1 MKKSLGL
8 LVLTIILLLT
18 ACGTQQASSGAG
30 AGGASTSAAG
40 GGTKEVKKEDKVIK
54 HIMSDSGFNGD
65 IAKILK
71 EEVEKQGYTLE
82 LVTVNDI
89 IQPNKIVNDGQADTN
104 SFQHEAYFD
113 QFVTDH
119 SLKNVVRGFYTIFT
133 PSGLYSKKFKKIEDV
148 PDGATFGIPVDPANN
163 GRALFMLRDLGRIKL
178 KDGVT
183 VTHAT
188 TRDITDNPHKYKFK
202 EVDQLMLQR
211 TLEDVDV
218 GFLFAGTAVQIG
230 FKPKTD
236 ALALEKGEGLP
247 YKSIVAIR
255 KDLVGSDKVKVLQ
268 KAYESERIKEFY
280 RSKYG
285 DAIEF
290 IDHLNKK

>member
-8 LVLTIILLLT
+8 LFIIIFLLT
-18 ACGTQQASSGAG
+18 ACGTEQTSNTAKSGDV
-30 AGGASTSAAG
+30 STAAAG
-40 GGTKEVKKEDKVIK
+40 GGTEEVKKEDKVIK

-71 EEVEKQGYTLE
+71 DEVAKQGYTLD
-82 LVTVNDI
+82 VVIVNDI
-89 IQPNKIVNDGQADTN
+89 IQPNKIVNDGEADSN

-113 QFVTDH
+113 QFVEDQG
-119 SLKNVVRGFYTIFT
+119 LKNIVRGFYTIFS
-133 PSGLYSKKFKKIEDV
+133 PSGLYSKKYKKIEDV

-163 GRALFMLRDLGRIKL
+163 GRALFMLRDLGRLKL

-188 TRDITDNPHKYKFK
+188 LRDITDNPHKYKFK

-230 FKPKTD
+230 LKPRTD
-236 ALALEKGEGLP
+236 ALALEEGEGLP

-255 KDLVGSDKVKVLQ
+255 KDLVGSEKMKVLQ
-268 KAYESERIKEFY
+268 AAYESQPIKDFY
-280 RSKYG
+280 KSKYG

-290 IDHLNKK
+290 IDDLNHK